1 MKKNWAKKNIHPI
14 IFLLAIFFLG
24 VPVVVSAEE
33 KEAADTGIMKTVETP
48 DENASPV
55 NQFINGFSGDFRIL
69 TYGVVQQPADTT
81 QNPDNNFIEIPHY
94 SAYLEVRPDLR
105 FDSSILDISVKP
117 RAKLNYSIWEE
128 GKREGETEWA
138 DDWYITEWFARLKA
152 WDRVFL
158 SYGRENLQWGPS
170 YLFCPSNPFFTD
182 NGRSNPYMEVAGM
195 DFARLVF
202 VPHLFWTT
210 SFIVNTGEGEN
221 VIIGTE
227 PYKKTYAVK
236 IDYTGRENYASV
248 IVSQKD
254 SRVTTGFFGGL
265 TLTDAILLYGEGKLT
280 KGSTVL
286 YAQEDEVTST
296 VTIDRIHKDDSN
308 IKPVI
313 LAGGSYTFEESGTLT
328 LEYMY
333 NDHGYTREEAETYY
347 LLRKRAA
354 AALESGGPDVLL
366 GKAVLYQ
373 TADTGLKFLRKNY
386 AMLQYYQGNIKNRF
400 EITLRWTQNLDD
412 RSAQYLALGS
422 WSIGN
427 RWELFSSALYCAGSD
442 DTEFGS
448 ILDYQVMVG
457 LKFTL

>member
-1 MKKNWAKKNIHPI
+1 MKKNRANKNIHVF
-14 IFLLAIFFLG
+14 IFLLLVFFQG
-24 VPVVVSAEE
+24 MPVWASAEE
-33 KEAADTGIMKTVETP
+33 DASNAGIVKAAATP
-48 DENASPV
+48 DESPSKV
-55 NQFINGFSGDFRIL
+55 NQFLNGFSGDLRVL
-69 TYGVVQQPADTT
+69 TYGIVQKPANTT
-81 QNPDNNFIEIPHY
+81 QNPNNNFIEIPHY
-94 SAYLEVRPDLR
+94 SAYLEARPDLR
-105 FDSSILDISVKP
+105 FDSSFLDLSVKP

-128 GKREGETEWA
+128 GKREGDTDWQ
-138 DDWYITEWFARLKA
+138 DDWYITEWLARLKIA
-152 WDRVFL
+152 DRLFL

-195 DFARLVF
+195 DFARLVY
-202 VPHLFWTT
+202 VPHLFWTI

-236 IDYTGRENYASV
+236 IDYTGRENYTSV

-254 SRVTTGFFGGL
+254 SRVTGGFFAGW

-280 KGSTVL
+280 KGSTAL
-286 YAQEDEVTST
+286 YAREDEATST
-296 VTIDRIHKDDSN
+296 VTIDRFHKDDTN

-313 LAGGSYTFEESGTLT
+313 LAGGSYTFENSGALT

-333 NDHGYTREEAETYY
+333 NDQGYTREEADTYY
-347 LLRKRAA
+347 LLRKKAA

-373 TADTGLKFLRKNY
+373 TGDSGLKFLRKNY
-386 AMLQYYQGNIKNRF
+386 TMLQYYQGNIKNRY

-412 RSAQYLALGS
+412 RSAQFLVLGS
-422 WSIGN
+422 SSLGN
-427 RWELFSSALYCAGSD
+427 RWELFSSVLYSAGSAE
-442 DTEFGS
+442 TEFGS

>member
-1 MKKNWAKKNIHPI
+1 MKKNKAKKNIHAMI
-14 IFLLAIFFLG
+14 LLLLIFFPGL
-24 VPVVVSAEE
+24 PILASAEE
-33 KEAADTGIMKTVETP
+33 KYASSVSMAGVTEP
-48 DENASPV
+48 SDENASTF
-55 NQFINGFSGDFRIL
+55 NNIKNHFSGDFRIL
-69 TYGVVQQPADTT
+69 TYGVIQEPANTT

-94 SAYLEVRPDLR
+94 MTYLEARPDLR
-105 FDSSILDISVKP
+105 FDSSFLDLSVKP

-128 GKREGETEWA
+128 GKREGETEWK
-138 DDWYITEWFARLKA
+138 DDWYITEWLARVKA
-152 WDRVFL
+152 WDRLFL

-195 DFARLVF
+195 DFARLVY
-202 VPHLFWTT
+202 VPHLFWTI
-210 SFIVNTGEGEN
+210 SFIANTGEGEN

-236 IDYTGRENYASV
+236 MDYTGRQNYASV

-254 SRVTTGFFGGL
+254 SRVTGGFFGGL
-265 TLTDAILLYGEGKLT
+265 TLTDAILLYGEGKIT
-280 KGSTVL
+280 KGSMAL
-286 YAQEDEVTST
+286 YAKEDEATST

-313 LAGGSYTFEESGTLT
+313 LAGGSYTFENSGALT

-333 NDHGYTREEAETYY
+333 NDHGYTREEADSYY
-347 LLRKRAA
+347 LLRKKAA
-354 AALESGGPDVLL
+354 AAFESGGPEVLL

-373 TADTGLKFLRKNY
+373 TGDTGLKFLRKNY
-386 AMLQYYQGNIKNRF
+386 VMLQYYQGNIKNRF

-412 RSAQYLALGS
+412 RSAQYLVLGS
-422 WSIGN
+422 CSLGN
-427 RWELFSSALYCAGSD
+427 RWELFSSGLFNAGSD

-448 ILDYQVMVG
+448 IIDYQVMVG